1 MNYKIAMS
9 LKETLENINLKKFSV
24 EILGLGYV
32 GFPLAVRLATNG
44 INVIGIDI
52 NQERIERLQNNKLLD
67 SELYLQKEFLQCRN
81 KETLELSTIPKK
93 SSKPKI
99 GIICVPT
106 PIPDKNTSSDIFVK
120 AAVENFIESSKE
132 GDVLILESSIE
143 VGTTDKIMEIVKN
156 KGFEVGKNYGISFCP
171 ERIDPSN
178 KEWGIEN
185 IPRVIYCSDEITF
198 EISKKI
204 YDNVNG
210 GNLIRVN
217 SPKIAEVVKSFENAF
232 RLVNIS
238 LVNELAILCDKLK
251 INVKEVINA
260 AATKPFG
267 FMAHYPGAGAGGHCI
282 PKDPRFLL
290 ESAKKLGSRFES
302 IEHALKINQ
311 IMPKY
316 IADTIENRLS
326 ELKLDKVALVCGLA
340 YKANVEDMRDS
351 PSFKIIEELSKRKF
365 VLYGFDSF
373 FNKDLMKKYLI
384 ENHMSNFNCQV
395 LKNLENDS
403 LKKINCLCIVQHH
416 SDFNNKIKEIYENSL
431 VPYIYDCQSK
441 LQINKKSK
449 TLLEYL
455 GD

>member
-1 MNYKIAMS
+1 MS
-9 LKETLENINLKKFSV
+9 LKETLEKINSKTFSV

-44 INVIGIDI
+44 LTVTGIDI
-52 NQERIERLQNNKLLD
+52 SQQRVERLQNNNLLD
-67 SELYLQKEFLQCRN
+67 SELYLQKEFLECRN
-81 KETLELSTIPKK
+81 KGTLELSTTPKK
-93 SSKPKI
+93 SLNPKI

-106 PIPDKNTSSDIFVK
+106 PIPDKNTNSDVFVK
-120 AAVENFIESSKE
+120 AAVENFIEFSKE

-143 VGTTDKIMEIVKN
+143 VGTTDRMIEIVKD
-156 KGFEVGKNYGISFCP
+156 KGFVVGDNYGVSFCP

-185 IPRVIYCSDEITF
+185 IPRVIYCSDDNTF

-210 GNLIRVN
+210 GNLIRVG

-251 INVKEVINA
+251 INVKEVIDA

-290 ESAKKLGSRFES
+290 ESAKKLES
-302 IEHALKINQ
+302 KFDTIEHALKINEF
-311 IMPKY
+311 MPKY
-316 IADTIENRLS
+316 ICDSIEKKFEQLGLEKS
-326 ELKLDKVALVCGLA
+326 VLVCGLS

-351 PSFKIIEELSKRKF
+351 PSFKIIQEMKSRSF
-365 VLYGFDSF
+365 SVFGYDPF
-373 FNKDLMKKYLI
+373 FNSELTEKYLI
-384 ENHMSNFNCQV
+384 ENHISELNF
-395 LKNLENDS
+395 KILENLDDKTIQNIS
-403 LKKINCLCIVQHH
+403 CLCIVQHH
-416 SDFNNKIKEIYENSL
+416 EQTKSRILDIYEKSL
-431 VPYIYDCQSK
+431 IPFVYDCQSK
-441 LQINKKSK
+441 LVKNPESESH
-449 TLLEYL
+449 LDFL
-455 GD
+455 GN

>member
-1 MNYKIAMS
+1 MS

-67 SELYLQKEFLQCRN
+67 SELYLQKEFLKCRN
-81 KETLELSTIPKK
+81 EEILELSTSLKK
-93 SSKPKI
+93 SSRPKI

-106 PIPDKNTSSDIFVK
+106 PIPDENTNSDIFVK

-132 GDVLILESSIE
+132 GDVLIVESSIE
-143 VGTTDKIMEIVKN
+143 VGTTDRIIEIVKN

-204 YDNVNG
+204 YENVNG

-232 RLVNIS
+232 RLVNI
-238 LVNELAILCDKLK
+238 
-251 INVKEVINA
+251 
-260 AATKPFG
+260 F
-267 FMAHYPGAGAGGHCI
+267 H
-282 PKDPRFLL
+282 
-290 ESAKKLGSRFES
+290 
-302 IEHALKINQ
+302 
-311 IMPKY
+311 
-316 IADTIENRLS
+316 
-326 ELKLDKVALVCGLA
+326 
-340 YKANVEDMRDS
+340 
-351 PSFKIIEELSKRKF
+351 
-365 VLYGFDSF
+365 
-373 FNKDLMKKYLI
+373 
-384 ENHMSNFNCQV
+384 
-395 LKNLENDS
+395 
-403 LKKINCLCIVQHH
+403 
-416 SDFNNKIKEIYENSL
+416 
-431 VPYIYDCQSK
+431 
-441 LQINKKSK
+441 
-449 TLLEYL
+449 
-455 GD
+455 